1 MDPQMLAGPLKIQ
14 RKAFTKIGK
23 ELFIYD
29 QSGNLLLFVKQ
40 KGFKLKE
47 DIRVFSDDS
56 KTEERLSIQ
65 ARKVMDF
72 NAAFDVVDSATRE
85 KVGGMR
91 RKGWSSMIKDEW
103 HILDKDDNQIGSI
116 KEDTML
122 LALLRRFLTNL
133 IPQTFEFIVGGEKIA
148 ELKQHFNP
156 FVLKADFAL
165 APGGAEKI
173 DPRLAVAGVV
183 MLMVM
188 EGRQG

>member
-65 ARKVMDF
+65 ARKV
-72 NAAFDVVDSATRE
+72 
-85 KVGGMR
+85 
-91 RKGWSSMIKDEW
+91 
-103 HILDKDDNQIGSI
+103 
-116 KEDTML
+116 TML

-133 IPQTFEFIVGGEKIA
+133 IPQKFEFIVGGEKIA

>member
-14 RKAFTKIGK
+14 RKAFAKIGM

-29 QSGNLLLFVKQ
+29 QSGSLVLFVKQ
-40 KGFKLKE
+40 KGFKMKE
-47 DIRVFSDDS
+47 DIRVYSDDS
-56 KTEERLSIQ
+56 KSEERLSIQ

-72 NAAFDVVDSATRE
+72 NAAFDVVDSAGGE
-85 KVGGMR
+85 KVGGLR

-103 HILDKDDNQIGSI
+103 QILDKDDNLIGSI
-116 KEDTML
+116 HEDTMA
-122 LALLRRFLTNL
+122 LALVRRFLTSL
-133 IPQTFEFIVGGEKIA
+133 VPQTFEFVVDGQKVA

-156 FVLKADFAL
+156 VVLKADFHLLPDA
-165 APGGAEKI
+165 AGKI